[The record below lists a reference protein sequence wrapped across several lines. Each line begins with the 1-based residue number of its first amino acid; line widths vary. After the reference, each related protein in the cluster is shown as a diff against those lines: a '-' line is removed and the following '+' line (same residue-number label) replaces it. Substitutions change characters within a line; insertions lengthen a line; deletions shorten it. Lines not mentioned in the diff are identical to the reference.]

1 MAREFIKGNEAIG
14 KSAIMAGCRFY
25 VGYPITPQN
34 DVPEFMSRELP
45 KVNGTF
51 LQGESEVASANI
63 LNGANATNVRA
74 MTTTSGPG
82 LSLMAEG
89 ISFACGCE
97 IPNVYVDVA
106 RPGPGMGGIDAA
118 QDDYFYVVKGPG
130 NGGGRP
136 FVMSPDCV
144 QELVDQVYEAFDIAD
159 KYRTP
164 VVILSD
170 AVVGQSME
178 IVDMPE
184 MRSLDSLPDRSSWCL
199 SERSNDSMADRRM
212 LTSIYQ
218 PNIKQEQLCL
228 RLAEKHRQ
236 WEENEVRYE
245 SYRLED
251 AEIVLFAYG
260 SVGRVCKAC
269 ADMLR
274 DEGIKVGVF
283 RPITLYPF
291 PMKEIGAL
299 PFDTKIKK
307 ALCVEMTTEG
317 KMIEDV
323 QRAVGGRIK
332 VEYLGRGGGFLVRP
346 TMVLDAVRKLVKEV

>member
-1 MAREFIKGNEAIG
+1 MAKEFIKGNEAIG
-14 KSAIMAGCRFY
+14 KAAIMAGCRFY

-34 DVPEFMSRELP
+34 DVPEYMSRELP
-45 KVNGTF
+45 KINGVF

-63 LNGANATNVRA
+63 LNGANCTTVRA
-74 MTTTSGPG
+74 MTSTSGPG

-89 ISFACGCE
+89 ISFATGCE

-130 NGGGRP
+130 NGGGRA

-159 KYRTP
+159 KYRAP
-164 VVILSD
+164 VIILTD

-178 IVDMPE
+178 VVEMPP
-184 MRSLDSLPDRSSWCL
+184 MRDLADLPDRSSW
-199 SERSNDSMADRRM
+199 SIAERANDSMADRRM
-212 LTSIYQ
+212 ITSIYQ

-228 RLAEKHRQ
+228 RLAEKHRI
-236 WEENEVRYE
+236 WEAEEVRYE
-245 SYRLED
+245 SYCMED

-269 ADMLR
+269 VDMLR
-274 DEGIKVGVF
+274 KEGIKVGVF

-291 PMKEIGAL
+291 PLQQIREL
-299 PFDTKIKK
+299 PFGKQIKK
-307 ALCVEMTTEG
+307 ALCVEMSTEG
-317 KMIEDV
+317 KMLEDV
-323 QRAVGGRIK
+323 QRAVAGQIE

-346 TMVLDAVRKLVKEV
+346 TMVLDAVRNLVKGV

>member
-1 MAREFIKGNEAIG
+1 MAKEFIKGNEAIG
-14 KSAIMAGCRFY
+14 KAAIMAGCRFY

-45 KVNGTF
+45 KIQGVY

-63 LNGANATNVRA
+63 LNGANSTTVRA

-159 KYRTP
+159 KYRNP
-164 VVILSD
+164 VIILTD

-178 IVDMPE
+178 VVDIPP
-184 MRSLDSLPDRSSWCL
+184 MRDLADLPDRSAWCL
-199 SERSNDSMADRRM
+199 SERKSDEMSDRRM

-228 RLAEKHRQ
+228 RLAEKHRI
-236 WEENEVRYE
+236 WERDEVRYE
-245 SYRLED
+245 SYLMED

-260 SVGRVCKAC
+260 SVARVCKSC

-283 RPITLYPF
+283 RPVTLYPF
-291 PMKEIGAL
+291 PIQQIRAL
-299 PFDTKIKK
+299 PFGSQIKK

-317 KMIEDV
+317 KMMEDI
-323 QRAVGGRIK
+323 QRAAAGQI
-332 VEYLGRGGGFLVRP
+332 EISYLGRGGGFLVRP
-346 TMVLDAVRKLVKEV
+346 TMILDAVHDLLKGE